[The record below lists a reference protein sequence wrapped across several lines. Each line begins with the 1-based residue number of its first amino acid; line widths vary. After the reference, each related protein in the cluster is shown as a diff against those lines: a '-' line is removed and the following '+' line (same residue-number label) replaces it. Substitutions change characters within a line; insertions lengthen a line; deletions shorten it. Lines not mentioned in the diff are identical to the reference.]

1 MNLDEFT
8 TKEKLFILLFA
19 FVVTCEGYK
28 KATGIDILKDVLLFY
43 RIQEWTML
51 FYSLQKTPVNI

>member
-19 FVVTCEGYK
+19 FVVACEGYK
-28 KATGIDILKDVLLFY
+28 KATGIDILKGCVDD
-43 RIQEWTML
+43 E
-51 FYSLQKTPVNI
+51 N

>member
-8 TKEKLFILLFA
+8 PKERFLILLFA

-28 KATGIDILKDVLLFY
+28 KVTGIDILKGCVDD
-43 RIQEWTML
+43 E
-51 FYSLQKTPVNI
+51 S